1 MNQNNIIFF
10 KLIIFTLFLFS
21 CEKEAKVG
29 SPTNELSLTLVDSIV
44 VDELSPLNLSDLN
57 LSADRA
63 LMVGRN
69 KSVYLT
75 DLKGEILKEFKLAH
89 DGPDGV
95 GANGAFGYKFLDENR
110 FVAQGFIN
118 HYFVYDF
125 EGNQVFKSPYHTMD
139 VHRLVIYRNRT
150 IFHPYVH
157 NGKMKIL
164 GEDHNFFTDD
174 EMNPS
179 KVGLDFY
186 KKISNIY
193 RYDLESEELE
203 ILDGFPETWEPRV
216 SERFVGNKLSMIS
229 LNSTKKSFAL
239 MPIQGSQLFIYDLG
253 DEIELKHE
261 VKLSHPERPDL
272 PPTISMESSPQDY
285 DDYPAINNVL
295 FAGDYGLVQF
305 FSTIPKSKMGEL
317 RALSEQYFTTPE
329 YKEASKQ
336 YIKPYYIVFKN
347 NTQVGVINEL
357 PVHGTIES
365 LDSEGHIY
373 INDNISP
380 EEERDYN
387 VFYKVKI
394 NN

>member
-1 MNQNNIIFF
+1 MNQKHTIFI
-10 KLIIFTLFLFS
+10 KLVIFTVLLNS
-21 CEKEAKVG
+21 CGEETKLVNPIE
-29 SPTNELSLTLVDSIV
+29 ELSLTLVDSIV
-44 VDELSPLNLSDLN
+44 VEALSPLNLFDLN
-57 LSADRA
+57 LTADRA

-75 DLKGEILKEFKLAH
+75 DLKGEIIKEFKLAH

-95 GANGAFGYKFLDENR
+95 GANGAFGYKFLDDNR

-125 EGNQVFKSPYHTMD
+125 EGNQIFKSPYHTMD

-150 IFHPYVH
+150 IFHPFMH

-193 RYDLESEELE
+193 QYDLESEKLE
-203 ILDGFPETWEPRV
+203 ILDAFPETWEPRV
-216 SERFVGNKLSMIS
+216 SERFVGSKLSMIS

-239 MPIQGSQLFIYDLG
+239 MPIQGSQLYIYDLG

-261 VKLSHPERPDL
+261 VKLNHPERPDF
-272 PPTISMESSPQDY
+272 PPTISLESSPQDY
-285 DDYPAINNVL
+285 NDYPAINNVL

-305 FSTIPKSKMGEL
+305 FSTIPKSKMEEL
-317 RALSEQYFTTPE
+317 RAISEQYLATPE

-336 YIKPYYIVFKN
+336 YIRPYYIVFKN
-347 NTQVGVINEL
+347 NIQIGVINEL
-357 PVHGTIES
+357 PVDGTIES
-365 LDSEGHIY
+365 LDSDGYIY

-380 EEERDYN
+380 KVERDYN

-394 NN
+394 DH